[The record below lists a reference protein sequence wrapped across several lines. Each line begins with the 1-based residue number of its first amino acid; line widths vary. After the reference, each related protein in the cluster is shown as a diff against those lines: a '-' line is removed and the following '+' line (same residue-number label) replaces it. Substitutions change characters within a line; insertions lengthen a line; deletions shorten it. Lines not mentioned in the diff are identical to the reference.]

1 MEEGGVGGRGGARD
15 KALRWGSLYGTPSP
29 GGGAWLTIHRV
40 QVSVLL
46 EAAVVLVL
54 LAADVARVP
63 EIVCGG
69 DGKTTRGHQGFSHVG
84 LGWGGRGSS

>member
-1 MEEGGVGGRGGARD
+1 MG
-15 KALRWGSLYGTPSP
+15 LTPQE
-29 GGGAWLTIHRV
+29 GGAWLTIHRV

-63 EIVCGG
+63 EIVCEGWKDNTWSPG
-69 DGKTTRGHQGFSHVG
+69 LQSRGVEF
-84 LGWGGRGSS
+84 WGPAHPPQEPKKGQAQTGPN